1 MTEAL
6 TLAITFFSLIFNAG
20 AGLGLATP
28 LTTAKELSLF
38 RHLSARRESNVT
50 GHEELQK
57 NLSELCSDEML
68 SGHVS
73 VKRIVKC
80 MNMCYIKPLYHSN
93 PN

>member
-1 MTEAL
+1 MTEA
-6 TLAITFFSLIFNAG
+6 FFSLIFNAG

-38 RHLSARRESNVT
+38 RHRKSNET
-50 GHEELQK
+50 EDEELQK

-80 MNMCYIKPLYHSN
+80 MNMCDIKPLHHIPTQIKLPVDYAMS
-93 PN
+93 